1 MINYI
6 KGEITKKGLDFLV
19 IENGGIGYHINTSQ
33 NTLNKIQSG
42 SETVIFTYLHVRED
56 ILSLFGFADNDELEM
71 FKKLISVNG
80 VGPKAGLS
88 ILSILDTAS
97 LKVAISTNDIQ
108 KISKASGI
116 GKKTASKIV
125 LELKDKIEKVDIE
138 DVIESSKVVE
148 NETSELIKVLMT
160 LGFTQNEAKKSLK
173 NINLQDKNENEI
185 IKEALR
191 NLNN

>member
-88 ILSILDTAS
+88 ILSILDTVS